1 MERRGTVRRAAT
13 GLIRDGGGHVRSIY
27 YPSEEDERWLADAL
41 ERYHHNRD
49 PDLRNEIVDRT
60 AWLATRSARRFADR
74 GEPFDD
80 LLQVARIG
88 LLKAIDRF
96 DPIHGVQFGAYA
108 TPTIVGELRRY
119 FRDHT
124 WSVHVSR
131 RAKDLRPSV
140 NTAVDELTRELGR
153 SPTIDEVA
161 VRIHSSPDAVLEALE
176 ANNAYRARSLD
187 PAGTGH
193 SPPVEAN
200 FDNVLDREVIAAL
213 LDRLKPRERMIVYLR
228 FFEEMSQAQIAERVG
243 TSQVHVGRLLASSL
257 VQLRSFLEHDATR

>member
-1 MERRGTVRRAAT
+1 MAAV
-13 GLIRDGGGHVRSIY
+13 H

-41 ERYHHNRD
+41 DRYSKTRD
-49 PDLRNEIVDRT
+49 PALRDEIVDRT

-88 LLKAIDRF
+88 LLKAIERF
-96 DPIHGVQFGAYA
+96 DPSHGVQFGAYA

-131 RAKDLRPSV
+131 RAKDLRPLV
-140 NTAVDELTRELGR
+140 NSAVDELTRESGR
-153 SPTIDEVA
+153 SPTVDEVA
-161 VRIHSSPDAVLEALE
+161 SRIQASPDAVLEALE
-176 ANNAYRARSLD
+176 ANNAYRAHSLD
-187 PAGTGH
+187 PTGAGHT
-193 SPPVEAN
+193 PPVEAG
-200 FDNVLDREVIAAL
+200 FDNVLDREVIADL
-213 LDRLKPRERMIVYLR
+213 LDRLRPRERVIVYLR

-257 VQLRSFLEHDATR
+257 AQLRSYLEHDAPR